1 MIHDITIL
9 ITIFLVAINSATLG
23 SFLLLRKNVM
33 MGDAISHAVLPGIFF
48 AYFISGGNADLPMLI
63 GASASG
69 VFATM
74 MITFLIRKARLQ
86 SDAAIGLS
94 FTFLFSVGVI
104 LISLFGKNIDLD
116 PSCILFGE
124 LEYVPFNQWYIFG
137 RNIGPK
143 STWILFLMSVL
154 FTTLIAWS
162 FRALKLTTFDP
173 NYAATLGVNVS
184 LWHYVLLSS
193 VSLNT
198 VISFEAVGS
207 VLVIVFLAAPPAM
220 AYLLTQNLK
229 TMIFL
234 AAILGILSSTVGFTL
249 AFWLNI
255 SIAGSISVVM
265 GLFLA
270 VIFLMKKVFPDK
282 VSNIDSK
289 MTTTF

>member
-1 MIHDITIL
+1 MHDITIL
-9 ITIFLVAINSATLG
+9 ITVFLVGINSSTIG

-48 AYFISGGNADLPMLI
+48 AYFFSGGNADLPMLV
-63 GASASG
+63 GAAASG
-69 VFATM
+69 VFATV
-74 MITFLIRKARLQ
+74 MITFLIQKARLQ

-94 FTFLFSVGVI
+94 FTFLFSVGVV

-143 STWILFLMSVL
+143 STWILFFMSVL
-154 FTTLIAWS
+154 FIMVTALS

-173 NYAATLGVNVS
+173 NYAATLGVNAS

-220 AYLLTQNLK
+220 AFLLTQNLK
-229 TMIFL
+229 TMIVL
-234 AAILGILSSTVGFTL
+234 AAILGMVSSAIGFVL
-249 AFWLNI
+249 AIWLNV

-270 VIFLMKKVFPDK
+270 VIFFIKKIFPNN
-282 VSNIDSK
+282 VSDLDPK